1 MKKII
6 GPILTG
12 AVALVFALCVAAD
25 HHARPNTAAL
35 QVFDCS
41 HAEGGNGKDLLKVA
55 KQIDAWADSNFSSAN
70 RGYIKTRGAANKGD
84 FGFDTNWLGIT
95 KDHYSVGVINNVW
108 MVSGSK
114 LAKSLM
120 L

>member
-12 AVALVFALCVAAD
+12 AVALVFALCVATD
-25 HHARPNTAAL
+25 HHARLNTAAL

-55 KQIDAWADSNFSSAN
+55 K
-70 RGYIKTRGAANKGD
+70 
-84 FGFDTNWLGIT
+84 
-95 KDHYSVGVINNVW
+95 
-108 MVSGSK
+108 
-114 LAKSLM
+114 
-120 L
+120 